1 MTQAEKV
8 SIEFAIEK
16 LASAR
21 KECDGRIEMLCK
33 DFIGRCSSREQ
44 LDQIQGTMIIIF
56 DMIRFLVGIKETEL
70 EAQLR
75 EASE

>member
-8 SIEFAIEK
+8 SIEFGIEK
-16 LASAR
+16 LAHMR
-21 KECDGRIEMLCK
+21 KECDGISKMLK
-33 DFIGRCSSREQ
+33 NDFVGQCSSREQ
-44 LDQIQGTMIIIF
+44 LDNIQGIMMTIF
-56 DMIRFLVGIKETEL
+56 NMIRFLVSIKETEL